1 MTTIERNSDTIRTAI
16 TQVLGILGDLQTRL
30 DAEQEAELSQKVNS
44 VVVSPRVTRSGGGS
58 TADMYW
64 YTEKCRELDE
74 MAHRYSSKCRE
85 YDHLMARYR
94 QLVSRQHGQR
104 AASLTSMAGK
114 YNASAI
120 PGAFDGFDEPAKACP
135 QGSGGRGKRSS
146 GGLLISPARGGPSG
160 AGQRAGLIAAS
171 DSTTPTKRARKE
183 SRTANKPSL
192 FSSPPPLQFRTS
204 NAPAPRNS
212 GARQRV
218 FNPDAE
224 AKALGAA
231 GIKCSSQET
240 RLDSSDSGM
249 PSDNVIELCPATDDE
264 DSGPDGAKIDAN
276 DDWREVLDR
285 LDDVPREKAGTADNA
300 RANRRPDDAGPDGQ
314 RGAHL
319 QRILEA
325 IGDCEPCRTFYS
337 MPGLA
342 LPKRDPSTL
351 CMHRKGK
358 GKGKAPSSAPEPEK
372 TPASGRAPPVA
383 QSERRPST
391 PEHFWDI
398 DYFPAIRTA
407 GPEVLRKRAH

>member
-30 DAEQEAELSQKVNS
+30 DAEQAYIIAWIEAELSQKVNS

-135 QGSGGRGKRSS
+135 QGSGGRGKR
-146 GGLLISPARGGPSG
+146 R
-160 AGQRAGLIAAS
+160 QRAGLIAAS

-204 NAPAPRNS
+204 NAPAPRNC

-285 LDDVPREKAGTADNA
+285 LDD
-300 RANRRPDDAGPDGQ
+300 
-314 RGAHL
+314 
-319 QRILEA
+319 
-325 IGDCEPCRTFYS
+325 
-337 MPGLA
+337 
-342 LPKRDPSTL
+342 
-351 CMHRKGK
+351 
-358 GKGKAPSSAPEPEK
+358 
-372 TPASGRAPPVA
+372 
-383 QSERRPST
+383 
-391 PEHFWDI
+391 
-398 DYFPAIRTA
+398 
-407 GPEVLRKRAH
+407 